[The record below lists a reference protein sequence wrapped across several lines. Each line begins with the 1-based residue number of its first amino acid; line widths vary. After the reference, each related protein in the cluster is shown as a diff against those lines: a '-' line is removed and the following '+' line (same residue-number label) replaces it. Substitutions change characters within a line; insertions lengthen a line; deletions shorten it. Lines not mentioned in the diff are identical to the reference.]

1 MSRDPRGPALPG
13 RAPRAALALAL
24 LAAAAAT
31 AGCGLPEKVKALVA
45 KPTPPPVPT
54 PTPVP
59 APPLQMT
66 FLGIREERARGE
78 AGAST
83 CALDVQL
90 VGTRRGDIE
99 SARVVVRK
107 ADDDTGASLVPEGAE
122 HAALEP
128 VHGEDPEAA
137 VTLSVPLKAAARKAR
152 TIGEV
157 SGEIEL
163 YVPNVDPS
171 AVVSVP
177 KLRAQAGRPVTSPSL
192 AALGVEIAFATP
204 QEVEALPAAPD
215 DVVLKVSDP
224 RKAIEGFYLLDAEGT
239 AWGTNRETRAGLLVL
254 SSQAEPPGPEWG
266 LKVRL
271 LTPSTLRRYRFALKD
286 VPLP

>member
-1 MSRDPRGPALPG
+1 MPRRTA
-13 RAPRAALALAL
+13 RAALALAL

-31 AGCGLPEKVKALVA
+31 AGCGLPEKLKALVA
-45 KPTPPPVPT
+45 KPTPTPLPA

-78 AGAST
+78 AGPSA

-90 VGTRRGDIE
+90 VGTKRGDVE
-99 SARVVVRK
+99 SVRVVVRK
-107 ADDDTGASLVPEGAE
+107 ADDETGASLVPEGA
-122 HAALEP
+122 ANAGLEP
-128 VHGEDPEAA
+128 LRGEDPEAA
-137 VTLSVPLKAAARKAR
+137 VVLSIPLKAAARRAR

-171 AVVSVP
+171 AVVVVP
-177 KLRAQAGRPVTSPSL
+177 RFRAQAGKAVTAPSL

-204 QEVEALPAAPD
+204 QEAEALPAAAD
-215 DVVLKVSDP
+215 DVVLKVNDP
-224 RKAIEGFYLLDAEGT
+224 KKAIEGIYFLDADGT
-239 AWGTNRETRAGLLVL
+239 AWGTNRETRGGFLVL
-254 SSQAEPPGPEWG
+254 SSQAEPPGPDWG

-271 LTPSTLRRYRFALKD
+271 LTPGTLRRYRFALKD

>member
-1 MSRDPRGPALPG
+1 MPRRTA
-13 RAPRAALALAL
+13 RAALALAL

-45 KPTPPPVPT
+45 KPTPTPAPT

-59 APPLQMT
+59 APPLQLT

-78 AGAST
+78 AGPSSA
-83 CALDVQL
+83 ALDVQL
-90 VGTRRGDIE
+90 VGTRRAEVE
-99 SARVVVRK
+99 SARVVVKK
-107 ADDDTGASLVPEGAE
+107 ADDDTGASLVPDGASK
-122 HAALEP
+122 AGLEP

-137 VTLSVPLKAAARKAR
+137 VTLSVPLKAASRKAR

-171 AVVSVP
+171 AVVFVP
-177 KLRAQAGRPVTSPSL
+177 KLRAEAGKPVAAPSL
-192 AALGVEIAFATP
+192 AALGVEVAFATA
-204 QEVEALPAAPD
+204 QEAEALPAAAD
-215 DVVLKVSDP
+215 DVVLKVKDP
-224 RKAIEGFYLLDAEGT
+224 RGAIEGFYFVDPDGT
-239 AWGTNRETRAGLLVL
+239 AWETNREARGGFLVL
-254 SSQAEPPGPEWG
+254 SSQAEPPGPDWG
-266 LKVRL
+266 LRVRL
-271 LTPSTLRRYRFALKD
+271 LTPGTLRRYRFSLKD